1 MTILSEAE
9 GSLPK
14 VGTKNKFSIINHQ
27 YLNNYKMNDEITHIG
42 ITNFRG
48 ENKKFGIKT
57 DDRRRHIYIIGK
69 AGVGKST
76 MLENMAIEDIGKN
89 RGVGLID
96 PHGELVERILHF
108 IPKNRI
114 QDVIYF
120 NPVDLEWPIAF
131 NVIEEVPMEM
141 RHLVVSGLMEVFKKI
156 WPDVWSA
163 RMEYILS
170 NTLLA
175 LLEYPG
181 STLLGVNR
189 MLADADFRRAVI
201 NRVTDPVVKSFWE
214 KEFARYHDRFAVE
227 AIAPIQNKV
236 GQFIS
241 NPLIRNIIGQKT
253 SKIDMREI
261 MDDGKI
267 LLANLSKGLI
277 GETNSTLLGALLVT
291 KLQLA
296 AMSRVEI
303 EEEKRRDFF
312 LYIDEFQNFSTD
324 SFATIFAEA
333 RKYRLDLT
341 LAHQY
346 INQLNDKVK
355 DSIFGNIGT
364 LISFRVGPEDAEFLE
379 KYFSPDFTKE
389 DLINLSNYNF
399 YIKLM
404 VDGVL
409 TKGFSGINLPPPPLP
424 PESYVQ
430 EIIDYSRQQYASP
443 REEIEQEIAHWHYRD
458 YGEFFDKEKKK
469 DFVKKPEIRE
479 GWEAVCSRCGKKIIV
494 PFRPSK
500 RRPVYCQDCFRLEK
514 NKEQEVPRKEVQ
526 ERISL
531 EELKKIEPE
540 EIGKKTVEPKEEITQ
555 NQEIKT
561 EKTNPSS
568 PQEEKVRETLKKILG
583 DNK

>member
-1 MTILSEAE
+1 MDDILYI
-9 GSLPK
+9 G
-14 VGTKNKFSIINHQ
+14 VT
-27 YLNNYKMNDEITHIG
+27 NYRDEY
-42 ITNFRG
+42 
-48 ENKKFGIKT
+48 KKFGIKT
-57 DDRRRHIYIIGK
+57 DDRRRHVYIIGK

-76 MLENMAIEDIGKN
+76 LLENMAIQDIENNK
-89 RGVGLID
+89 GLGIID
-96 PHGELVERILHF
+96 PHGELIERILHF
-108 IPKNRI
+108 IPKERI
-114 QDVIYF
+114 KDVVYF
-120 NPVDLEWPIAF
+120 NPADINWPIAF
-131 NVIEEVPMEM
+131 NVIEEVPTEM

-189 MLADADFRRAVI
+189 MLSDSSFRKAVI
-201 NRVTDPVVKSFWE
+201 NRVTDPVVKAFWE

-241 NPLIRNIIGQKT
+241 NPLIRNIIGQKE
-253 SKIDMREI
+253 SKLDMREI
-261 MDDGKI
+261 MDEGKI
-267 LLANLSKGLI
+267 FLANLSKGLI
-277 GETNSTLLGALLVT
+277 GEMNSSLLGALLVT

-296 AMSRVEI
+296 AMSRVEYK
-303 EEEKRRDFF
+303 EEARRDFY

-333 RKYRLDLT
+333 RKYRLDLI

-346 INQLNDKVK
+346 INQLNEKVK

-389 DLINLSNYNF
+389 DLMNLPNYNF

-409 TKGFSGINLPPPPLP
+409 TKGFSGMNLPPRSLP
-424 PESYVQ
+424 EVSYVQ
-430 EIIDYSRQQYASP
+430 EIINYSREKYATPSHEVEEEITHWHFLDYSSLLSKE
-443 REEIEQEIAHWHYRD
+443 RERKEISFRNSM
-458 YGEFFDKEKKK
+458 K
-469 DFVKKPEIRE
+469 E
-479 GWEAVCSRCGKKIIV
+479 GWETVCSNCGKKIIV
-494 PFRPSK
+494 PFRPSSS
-500 RRPVYCQDCFRLEK
+500 RPVYCDKCFEQRKRSKEAKDTLSLKELLKEK
-514 NKEQEVPRKEVQ
+514 EEEDKKEAP
-526 ERISL
+526 
-531 EELKKIEPE
+531 LKLEPE
-540 EIGKKTVEPKEEITQ
+540 DKEEKPLQ
-555 NQEIKT
+555 KGNLGD
-561 EKTNPSS
+561 SS
-568 PQEEKVRETLKKILG
+568 HEEKVKQTLKEILEK
-583 DNK
+583 DKKV